1 MFLNKGWFRC
11 GLASSWPK
19 ECHGPKCCLLG
30 QSSVPWHLAAQIR
43 IDNAGA
49 SSTFCCCC
57 SSKLPRFEDSCAA
70 SSKIWAP
77 RRASRAFLGSIS
89 RGAKFPQK
97 KLGKWHSDPWVSYS
111 TGHVCVSNLPL
122 GNSSWS
128 WCTSTGT
135 SPLRRRS
142 SCCGRACQLIHIGH
156 SPVTQTS
163 SFQVLKMV
171 SVESLWF
178 SFNYVTCTNHNKKVI
193 ILTFSSTIRV
203 HSLSPPTPEVSTSCF
218 ISSSARPVTRCCRR
232 YRRSTFQLGQVASVG
247 IFQHD

>member
-97 KLGKWHSDPWVSYS
+97 NWGNGTQIHEFPTQLVMSASPICHLV
-111 TGHVCVSNLPL
+111 TPL
-122 GNSSWS
+122 GADALPQEPHHYVAAAPVVEELANWS
-128 WCTSTGT
+128 
-135 SPLRRRS
+135 
-142 SCCGRACQLIHIGH
+142 I
-156 SPVTQTS
+156 
-163 SFQVLKMV
+163 
-171 SVESLWF
+171 
-178 SFNYVTCTNHNKKVI
+178 
-193 ILTFSSTIRV
+193 
-203 HSLSPPTPEVSTSCF
+203 
-218 ISSSARPVTRCCRR
+218 
-232 YRRSTFQLGQVASVG
+232 
-247 IFQHD
+247 